1 MGGVGAGVDGSAGS
15 SAVEK
20 FRKHYDLIHS

>member
-15 SAVEK
+15 NAVEK
-20 FRKHYDLIHS
+20 FRKHYDLMPS